1 MVSQRKI
8 PYPYHLPRK
17 QIMDNIKLLFL
28 DIGGVLLSDGWNHS
42 ARMMAVEKFGL
53 EPIQFQ
59 KDHAVA
65 FPLFENGKLNL
76 DQYLDS
82 VIFNIERPF
91 TKADFSDFMFAQT
104 KQLPDFLPWLIEW
117 KKQSQ
122 IKIFA
127 INNEGKEF
135 NDYRIKKFGLH
146 ACFDA
151 FISSCEVG
159 YSKPDPSI
167 FKLALG
173 IAQEEPQNCLYF
185 DDRAIHVA
193 IAKQMGIQAHVHQS
207 FEQSRT
213 ILESINKSSN
223 E

>member
-1 MVSQRKI
+1 MK
-8 PYPYHLPRK
+8 
-17 QIMDNIKLLFL
+17 NIKLLFL
-28 DIGGVLLSDGWNHS
+28 DIGGVLLSDGWSHKS
-42 ARMMAVEKFGL
+42 RMEAVDKFGL

-76 DQYLDS
+76 EQYLDS
-82 VIFNIERPF
+82 VVFNVERSF
-91 TKADFSDFMFAQT
+91 SKDDFSAFMYS
-104 KQLPDFLPWLIEW
+104 KSEQLPHFLPWLIKW
-117 KKQSQ
+117 KKQQ
-122 IKIFA
+122 GIKIFA

-146 ACFDA
+146 QCFDA

-159 YSKPDPSI
+159 FSKPDPSI

-193 IAKQMGIQAHVHQS
+193 IAKQMGINAHVHHS
-207 FEQSRT
+207 FEQSKT

>member
-1 MVSQRKI
+1 MK
-8 PYPYHLPRK
+8 
-17 QIMDNIKLLFL
+17 NIKLLFL
-28 DIGGVLLSDGWNHS
+28 DIGGVLLSDGWNHKS
-42 ARMMAVEKFGL
+42 RMEAIDKFGL

-76 DQYLDS
+76 EQYLDS
-82 VIFNIERPF
+82 VVFNVERSF
-91 TKADFSDFMFAQT
+91 SKEDFSAFMYS
-104 KQLPDFLPWLIEW
+104 KSEQLPHFLPWLVQW
-117 KKQSQ
+117 KKQQ
-122 IKIFA
+122 GIKIFA

-135 NDYRIKKFGLH
+135 NDYRIKRFGLH
-146 ACFDA
+146 QCFDA

-159 YSKPDPSI
+159 FSKPDPSI

-193 IAKQMGIQAHVHQS
+193 IAKQMGINAHVHHS
-207 FEQSRT
+207 FEQSKT

>member
-1 MVSQRKI
+1 MK
-8 PYPYHLPRK
+8 
-17 QIMDNIKLLFL
+17 DIKLLCL
-28 DIGGVLLSDGWNHS
+28 DIGGVLLTDGWNHRS
-42 ARMMAVEKFGL
+42 RMEAIDRFGL

-76 DQYLDS
+76 DQYLES
-82 VIFNIERPF
+82 VVFNVDRSFSKKE
-91 TKADFSDFMFAQT
+91 FSDFMFSKSQ
-104 KQLPDFLPWLIEW
+104 QLGDFLPWLIDW
-117 KKQSQ
+117 KKKTG
-122 IKIFA
+122 IKIFS

-135 NDYRIKKFGLH
+135 NDYRIKNFGLH
-146 ACFDA
+146 QCFDA

-159 YSKPDPSI
+159 FSKPDPCI

-193 IAKQMGIQAHVHQS
+193 IAKQLGLNAHVHQS
-207 FEQSRT
+207 FEQSKT
-213 ILESINKSSN
+213 ILESIK
-223 E
+223 